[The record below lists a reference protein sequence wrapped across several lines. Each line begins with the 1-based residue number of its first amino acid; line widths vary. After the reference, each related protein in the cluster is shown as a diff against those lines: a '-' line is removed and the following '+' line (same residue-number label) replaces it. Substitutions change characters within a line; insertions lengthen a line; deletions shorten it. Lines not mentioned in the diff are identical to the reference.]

1 MKILELE
8 GRSIIT
14 RYTGGLVKFVSIF
27 ASLYL
32 FVCSLTFLSSSF
44 RILGGRNLSSLF
56 SSSEV
61 LSNPVVGVM
70 IGILVTVLVQSSATS
85 TSIIVSLVSAG
96 VQPRH
101 AIPMIFGS
109 NIGTSVTNTIVSMT
123 QAADREVFRRAF
135 AAATVHDMFNWL
147 SVVTLLI
154 LEVTTGALER
164 MTKLIVDSMYGEDKP
179 SLGSEFIKVK
189 TNSSTTFNSPDILK
203 TITKPFTNTIVRLDK
218 KILIGWSVNDPKYDN
233 VTSVVK
239 KCKSEDG
246 EVETC
251 NFLLSLMGE
260 DGLGMSDT
268 WLGLILLA
276 FSLALLCFCL
286 IALMKILNSMLGGQM
301 ATLIQ
306 KTINAEIPYAPW
318 LTGYVGILI
327 GTIITILVRSSSVF
341 TSTLTPLCGA
351 NLVSLETAYPMTL
364 GSNIGTTT
372 TALLASFAA
381 EGKYLKPSVQTA
393 FVHLFFNIIGILI
406 FYPIPCMRWPL
417 PLARG
422 LGNLTAK
429 YRWFAGFYLVSMFF
443 LLPALIF
450 LLSLAGPIAL
460 YMVVVPI
467 VFMVVAIALL
477 NLVQKKMPSWLPPI
491 LRDWTFLP
499 LWMRS
504 LKPIDDVFSNMRC
517 CRKFQGGV
525 EKVAQE
531 EDFDDI
537 EAGEG
542 NHLSIIKLKSRD
554 SNENALN
561 NCHEMESLVVNG
573 HGPPKIMQ
581 NTDFIGVEVQ
591 QDSATEMKNNGAIIM
606 SNGHSIYGKP
616 KG

>member
-8 GRSIIT
+8 GKSIIV

-32 FVCSLTFLSSSF
+32 FVCSLTFLSNSF

-164 MTKLIVDSMYGEDKP
+164 LTKVIVDSMYGEDKP
-179 SLGSEFIKVK
+179 SLGSEFIKEVK
-189 TNSSTTFNSPDILK
+189 TNSTTTFNSPDILK
-203 TITKPFTNTIVRLDK
+203 TITKPFTNAIVQLDK
-218 KILIGWSVNDPKYDN
+218 KILIGWSVNNPKYDN

-239 KCKSEDG
+239 KCHSEEG
-246 EVETC
+246 ETETC

-268 WLGLILLA
+268 WLGLILLV
-276 FSLALLCFCL
+276 FSLTLLCFCL
-286 IALMKILNSMLGGQM
+286 IALMKILNSMLGSQM
-301 ATLIQ
+301 AELIQ
-306 KTINAEIPYAPW
+306 RTINAEIPYVPW
-318 LTGYVGILI
+318 LTGYIGILI

-429 YRWFAGFYLVSMFF
+429 YRWFAMFYLLSMFF
-443 LLPALIF
+443 LLPALVF

-460 YMVVVPI
+460 YMVVVPV
-467 VFMVVAIALL
+467 VFLVVIIALI
-477 NLVQKKMPSWLPPI
+477 NLVQQNKPSWLPPA
-491 LRDWTFLP
+491 LRDWKFLP

-517 CRKFQGGV
+517 CRKFQDV
-525 EKVAQE
+525 EKVPADE
-531 EDFDDI
+531 NFADI

-581 NTDFIGVEVQ
+581 NTDFIGVDVQ
-591 QDSATEMKNNGAIIM
+591 QDSATEMKNNGSIIM
-606 SNGHSIYGKP
+606 SNGHGIYGKP